1 MERRTRAQRKDVGSQ
16 YLDMDMDMDMDM
28 ERVEIGE

>member
-16 YLDMDMDMDMDM
+16 YLDMDMDMDM